1 MLERSPMH
9 AIFFGMKRAFQ
20 STLRITRKALARL
33 GLTAARFDMLYAILG
48 SYQQRLLQSDLRRTL
63 GVTAP
68 TVSRMLA
75 SLEKL
80 GFVRRER
87 PPEDTRQRVV
97 ILTHAGLKRIR
108 RARREFIS
116 SGWVQLAVDSGLA
129 AERWCEY
136 AYCLQRADT
145 FESLLDGCR
154 REYRDIASLYY
165 RWHPD
170 D

>member
-1 MLERSPMH
+1 MH
-9 AIFFGMKRAFQ
+9 SLFFGMKRAFQ
-20 STLRITRKALARL
+20 STLRITRKALTRM
-33 GLTAARFDMLYAILG
+33 GLTAARFDMLYAVLQ
-48 SYQQRLLQSDLRRTL
+48 SYDRRIRQSDLRRTL

-87 PPEDTRQRVV
+87 PHYDTRQRIV
-97 ILTHAGLKRIR
+97 ILTPAGRKRIR
-108 RARREFIS
+108 RARRKFIS
-116 SGWVQLAVDSGLA
+116 TGWVKLAVDSALA
-129 AERWCEY
+129 PDRWFDF
-136 AYCLQRADT
+136 AHCLERADT

-154 REYRDIASLYY
+154 REYRDTGSLHY